1 MSKFLIDTNVFSE
14 IFKGNR
20 DVTDFVEG
28 IDALIDMTVYI
39 ECIQGSKS
47 NAEKTSIKNYLAT
60 FAMFLLTAEVSEL
73 AIRLIDQ
80 YSNSHGLFLPDALIA
95 ATALENDLLIVT
107 YNTKDFQFIDS
118 LECQEPAT

>member
-14 IFKGNR
+14 IFKANR
-20 DVTDFVEG
+20 DVTDYVRG
-28 IDALIDMTVYI
+28 LDSIIDTTIYI

-47 NAEKTSIKNYLAT
+47 NAEKISIKNYLAT
-60 FAMFLLTAEVSEL
+60 FPIVSLTAGISEI

-95 ATALENDLLIVT
+95 ASALENDLAILT
-107 YNTKDFQFIDS
+107 YNIRDFRFIAGLD
-118 LECQEPAT
+118 CQKPTV